1 MASTTLEI
9 TLISAKD
16 LEDVNLFSDMVVYAY
31 VSIDGDS
38 RTAQRTT
45 ADQNGGTNPSWN
57 ATVRVPV
64 LADDPSRHVV
74 HVILRTERAL
84 GDRDVGEVHIPL
96 KEFFSCSGDANNPRF
111 ISYQVRKPPSW
122 NPRGVLNLSFKISD
136 AIASAPVPPV
146 AYPTETTYPPSASKA
161 GCYSPATSYP
171 SSGYPPYAQPGHGY
185 PQGYPP
191 YAQPG
196 HGYPQ
201 GYPPYAHKSRTRVPS
216 RILHCRRCLRRATAA
231 VPHPQGYGYGV
242 VPAPYVYPQAIL
254 TVRTTRI
261 RVPTAAAS
269 GGLRLRRCPTT
280 AAPEQA
286 SACVSLPPWSATP

>member
-64 LADDPSRHVV
+64 PADDPSRHVV

-136 AIASAPVPPV
+136 AVDSAPVPPV
-146 AYPTETTYPPSASKA
+146 VYPTATTYYPSSSKA
-161 GCYSPATSYP
+161 GGYPPATSYP

-201 GYPPYAHKSRTRVPS
+201 GYPPPPPAGYGCSAP
-216 RILHCRRCLRRATAA
+216 
-231 VPHPQGYGYGV
+231 PQGYGYGA
-242 VPAPYVYPQAIL
+242 VPAPYVYPQGYSPYAQPGYGYPPPPPPAGYGYGA
-254 TVRTTRI
+254 
-261 RVPTAAAS
+261 VPPQQPQNKL
-269 GGLRLRRCPTT
+269 GLRLF
-280 AAPEQA
+280 AAVVGDALGGLVA
-286 SACVSLPPWSATP
+286 SWMTSGAGFDF